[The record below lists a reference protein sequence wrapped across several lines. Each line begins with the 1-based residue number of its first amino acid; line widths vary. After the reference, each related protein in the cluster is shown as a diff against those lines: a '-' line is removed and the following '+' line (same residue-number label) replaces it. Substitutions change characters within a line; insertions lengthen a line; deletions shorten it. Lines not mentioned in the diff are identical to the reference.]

1 MIYCCLVYLPFT
13 NVSIITAKILICF
26 CLGKIFSE
34 KKPDICVDARFL
46 WYARHELILMGVSP

>member
-1 MIYCCLVYLPFT
+1 MVYCCLGCLPFT
-13 NVSIITAKILICF
+13 NVSIVTAKVLICF

-46 WYARHELILMGVSP
+46 WVWVWVRCG